1 MDEFDDLQPT
11 PSAEG
16 DLDLCYRGTVE
27 LDPVLWTMG
36 RELLRLNVSFNK
48 LLSIAGELGDLKLL
62 VELNLACNE
71 LSALPE
77 EMSKLNQ
84 LRVLRCNGN
93 RIEKLPRDIGNCI
106 ALEELRASENRLPYL
121 PDSIGQ
127 LRKLRV
133 LELMSNRL
141 EMLPYDISEIETLEV
156 VNCDLNPT
164 MDDFIPLKLQ
174 RNTAFILWICRTCL
188 DHERLAATIQES
200 NDNLADRFR
209 MMQLQAQ
216 KYQHKLE
223 QANESRAQ
231 VASDVDKKNNSM
243 GGMLKTAI
251 CAVS

>member
-36 RELLRLNVSFNK
+36 RELVRLNASFNK
-48 LLSIAGELGDLKLL
+48 LASIAGELGDLKLL
-62 VELNLACNE
+62 VELNLSCNE

-84 LRVLRCNGN
+84 LRVLRINGN
-93 RIEKLPRDIGNCI
+93 RIERLPRDIGNCH
-106 ALEELRASENRLPYL
+106 ALEEIRASENRLPFL
-121 PDSIGQ
+121 PDSIGH
-127 LRKLRV
+127 LKKLRV

-141 EMLPYDISEIETLEV
+141 EMLPYDIAEIETLEV

-200 NDNLADRFR
+200 NDNLAQRFR
-209 MMQLQAQ
+209 MMQQQAQ

-223 QANESRAQ
+223 QATESRAE
-231 VASDVDKKNNSM
+231 VVRDVDKKANSM
-243 GGMLKTAI
+243 TGMVKTAM